1 MSQIVPSESP
11 GGRSA
16 SLVPFL
22 FGVAR
27 RPELPGAGLV
37 RLLGD
42 LGLTPAA
49 ARALLLRMRQEGKLA
64 SVRQGRGAGYRLA
77 GEYGRRFER
86 VRAGGRPPAP
96 QWPGAFHALLYQ
108 VPESRR
114 AFRDA
119 LRRSAVQL
127 GYGLLQPG
135 VLVALDDRSE
145 HLPLGEA
152 PPDALLLVT
161 RLPLDERDAARAAR
175 VAWDLDALAGT
186 YAAHA
191 SALRTALE
199 ALPEPPAPDAATL
212 RRYAGLLKA
221 PMVDTLSSPR
231 LPAALF
237 PPGWP
242 LPALWAG
249 IRAVQDVYGGPASR
263 YVADVLGT
271 FAAPAA
277 TTLPPTP

>member
-1 MSQIVPSESP
+1 M
-11 GGRSA
+11 
-16 SLVPFL
+16 PFL

-27 RPELPGAGLV
+27 RPELPGPALI

-64 SVRQGRGAGYRLA
+64 SLRHGRGAAYRLA
-77 GEYGRRFER
+77 GEYGRRFDR
-86 VRAGGRPPAP
+86 IRAGGRPPAP
-96 QWPGAFHALLYQ
+96 EWPGAFHAVLYQ

-119 LRRSAVQL
+119 LRRAAVQA

-135 VLVALDDRSE
+135 VLVALDDRTE
-145 HLPLGEA
+145 HLPLADA
-152 PPDALLLVT
+152 PPGALLLVT
-161 RLPLDERDAARAAR
+161 RLPLDEPDAARAAR
-175 VAWDLDALAGT
+175 VVWDLDTLAGTFAAHAGALRAALDALAG
-186 YAAHA
+186 
-191 SALRTALE
+191 
-199 ALPEPPAPDAATL
+199 PPAPGAETL
-212 RRYAGLLKA
+212 RRYAALLRT

-242 LPALWAG
+242 LPALWAQ
-249 IRAVQDVYGGPASR
+249 IQAVQEVFGGPAAR
-263 YVADVLGT
+263 YVDELLGT
-271 FAAPAA
+271 SAVPPT